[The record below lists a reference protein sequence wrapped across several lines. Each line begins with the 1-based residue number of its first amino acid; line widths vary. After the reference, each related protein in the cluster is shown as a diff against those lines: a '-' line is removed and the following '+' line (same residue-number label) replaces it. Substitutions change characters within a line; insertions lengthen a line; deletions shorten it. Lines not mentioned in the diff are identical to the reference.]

1 VLNPRLRRT
10 AERVLP
16 KFLLKAL
23 NPFETLVS
31 ERLAAFAKEIMD
43 GSLILDAG
51 AGECRYA
58 PLFKAHRYVA
68 IDNSVGDATW
78 DYSKLDVIGD
88 LEQIPMRTDAFDG
101 VISVVVLEHTRRP
114 QLVVDEMAR
123 VMRPHGKLF
132 LVVPNQWE
140 VHQSPNDFFRF
151 TNFGLTH
158 LLSVSGLRVLKM
170 EPVGGFFWLMSRRCV
185 NALAFFQGGIKW
197 PIFLILVPVLGL
209 LFPVF
214 FYFVDRLDKRR
225 DFTLGYICIGE
236 KTSSES

>member
-1 VLNPRLRRT
+1 VLNPRVRRV

-16 KFLLKAL
+16 KFFLRAL
-23 NPFETLVS
+23 DPFEALVS

-43 GSLILDAG
+43 RSLVLDAG

-58 PLFKAHRYVA
+58 PLFKAHRYIA
-68 IDNSVGDATW
+68 IDSSVGDAAW

-88 LEQIPMRTDAFDG
+88 LEQIPVSTDAFDA

-114 QLVVDEMAR
+114 QQVVEEMAR

-151 TNFGLTH
+151 TQYGVSH
-158 LLSVSGLRVLKM
+158 LLTVSGLRILKM

-185 NALAFFQGGIKW
+185 NALTFFQGGLKW
-197 PIFLILVPVLGL
+197 PIFLVLAPFLGFLLPVL
-209 LFPVF
+209 
-214 FYFVDRLDKRR
+214 FYFVDTLDKRR

-236 KTSSES
+236 KTGSVL

>member
-1 VLNPRLRRT
+1 VLNPRVRRV

-16 KFLLKAL
+16 KFFLRAL
-23 NPFETLVS
+23 DPFEALVS

-43 GSLILDAG
+43 RSLVLDAG

-58 PLFKAHRYVA
+58 PLFKAHRYIA
-68 IDNSVGDATW
+68 IDNSVGDAAW

-88 LEQIPMRTDAFDG
+88 LEQIPVSTDAFDA
-101 VISVVVLEHTRRP
+101 VISVVVLEHTRQP
-114 QLVVDEMAR
+114 QQVVDEMAR

-151 TNFGLTH
+151 TQYGVSH
-158 LLSVSGLRVLKM
+158 LLTVSGLRILKM

-185 NALAFFQGGIKW
+185 NALTFFQGGLKW
-197 PIFLILVPVLGL
+197 PIFLVLTPFLGL
-209 LFPVF
+209 LLPVL
-214 FYFVDRLDKRR
+214 FYFVDTLDKRR

-236 KTSSES
+236 KTGSVL

>member
-1 VLNPRLRRT
+1 VLNPRVRRT

-16 KFLLKAL
+16 KFLLRAL
-23 NPFETLVS
+23 DPFEALVS
-31 ERLAAFAKEIMD
+31 QRLSAFAKEMLD
-43 GSLILDAG
+43 GSLVLDAG

-68 IDNSVGDATW
+68 IDSSVGDTAW

-88 LEQIPMRTDAFDG
+88 LEQVPLPADAFDA

-114 QLVVDEMAR
+114 QQAVEEMAR

-140 VHQSPNDFFRF
+140 VHQAPNDFFRF
-151 TNFGLTH
+151 TQYGITH
-158 LLSVSGLRVLKM
+158 LLTVSGLRVLKI

-185 NALAFFQGGIKW
+185 NALTFFQGGIKW
-197 PIFLILVPVLGL
+197 PIFILLAPFLGLFLPVL
-209 LFPVF
+209 
-214 FYFVDRLDKRR
+214 FYFADSLDRQR

-236 KTSSES
+236 KNVPVM

>member
-1 VLNPRLRRT
+1 MLNPRVRRT

-16 KFLLKAL
+16 KCLLKAL
-23 NPFETLVS
+23 DPFEAVVS
-31 ERLAAFAKEIMD
+31 ERLGAFAKELMD
-43 GSLILDAG
+43 RSLVLDAG
-51 AGECRYA
+51 AGECRYE

-68 IDNSVGDATW
+68 LDSSIGDPTW

-88 LEQIPMRTDAFDG
+88 LEQIPMRTDVFDA
-101 VISVVVLEHTRRP
+101 VISVVVLEHTCRP
-114 QLVVDEMAR
+114 QQVVDEMAR

-151 TNFGLTH
+151 TNYGVTH
-158 LLSVSGLRVLKM
+158 LLTVSGVRVLKM

-185 NALAFFQGGIKW
+185 NALTLFQGGIKW
-197 PIFLILVPVLGL
+197 PIFLILAPFLGLVLPVL
-209 LFPVF
+209 
-214 FYFVDRLDKRR
+214 FYFADALDQRR

-236 KTSSES
+236 KTGSVL

>member
-1 VLNPRLRRT
+1 VLNPRVRRV

-16 KFLLKAL
+16 KFFLRAL
-23 NPFETLVS
+23 DPFEALVS

-43 GSLILDAG
+43 RSLVLDAG

-58 PLFKAHRYVA
+58 PLFKAHRYIA
-68 IDNSVGDATW
+68 IDNSVGDAAW

-88 LEQIPMRTDAFDG
+88 LEQIPVSTDAFDA

-114 QLVVDEMAR
+114 QQVVEEMAR

-151 TNFGLTH
+151 TQYGVSH
-158 LLSVSGLRVLKM
+158 LLTVSGLRILKM

-185 NALAFFQGGIKW
+185 NALTFFQGGLKW
-197 PIFLILVPVLGL
+197 PIFLVLAPFLGFLLPVL
-209 LFPVF
+209 
-214 FYFVDRLDKRR
+214 FYFVDTLDKRR

-236 KTSSES
+236 KTGSVL